1 MKLYFS
7 PGACSLAPHIVLLA
21 SAQACTIERV
31 DLRTKL
37 TTSGDDYRA
46 INPKGYV
53 PALQLADGRLLT
65 ETQVILQ
72 YLADQVPGS
81 GLAPAAGSFE
91 RYQLMEWLAYIAT
104 EMQKRFQPLFTP
116 GTSEAAIPAR
126 GPRLPVR
133 RRLHDRRRLSVRGA
147 GLGRLRRLHAGRLAG
162 AAGLPAA
169 HRQPAGSAR
178 SAAQG
183 RPGVTTYPGRFQ
195 AHGMPPPLA
204 GRHARATMPA

>member
-21 SAQACTIERV
+21 SAQDCAIERV

-37 TTSGDDYRA
+37 TASGDDYRA

-53 PALQLADGRLLT
+53 PALQLDDGRLLT

-81 GLAPAAGSFE
+81 GLAPGAGSFK

-104 EMQKRFQPLFTP
+104 EVQKRFQPLFTP
-116 GTSEAAIPAR
+116 GTSEEAKAAAWASLAAPLTHVATRLEGSDYLCGDGFTIADAYLFAALGWVGFAGYTLADWPALQAYQQR
-126 GPRLPVR
+126 IG
-133 RRLHDRRRLSVRGA
+133 S
-147 GLGRLRRLHAGRLAG
+147 
-162 AAGLPAA
+162 LPAVREA
-169 HRQPAGSAR
+169 LRKEG
-178 SAAQG
+178 
-183 RPGVTTYPGRFQ
+183 
-195 AHGMPPPLA
+195 LA
-204 GRHARATMPA
+204 

>member
-37 TTSGDDYRA
+37 TASGDDYRT

-53 PALQLADGRLLT
+53 PALQLDDGRLLT

-81 GLAPAAGSFE
+81 GLAPSAGSFE

-116 GTSEAAIPAR
+116 GTSDAAKAAAWTALATPLSYIASRLEGSDYLCGDGFTVGDAYLFAALGWVGFAGYSLADWPALQAYQQR
-126 GPRLPVR
+126 IG
-133 RRLHDRRRLSVRGA
+133 S
-147 GLGRLRRLHAGRLAG
+147 
-162 AAGLPAA
+162 LPAVREA
-169 HRQPAGSAR
+169 LRKEG
-178 SAAQG
+178 
-183 RPGVTTYPGRFQ
+183 
-195 AHGMPPPLA
+195 LA
-204 GRHARATMPA
+204 